1 MRKLLILAL
10 LVAPGAVAAQS
21 TGTPVFAAPYRAF
34 VKSEFAASISDPGAG
49 MALEGSYKFG
59 HKTWDIGFRAGFQ
72 DTDGGSTPILL
83 GADGRTRV
91 ITHSESFPLDGALT
105 LGVGAMLADGGNV
118 MLIPAGLSLGRRLDL
133 DGSEVSF
140 VPYFQPLF
148 HAAFASGNS
157 DFGFSVGLGVDA
169 KVSKQLDL
177 RLSGAIGDYEGVGFT
192 VAFLH

>member
-10 LVAPGAVAAQS
+10 LAAPGAVAAQS

-34 VKSEFAASISDPGAG
+34 EKSEFAASVSDPGAG

-59 HKTWDIGFRAGFQ
+59 HKNWDIGFRAGFL
-72 DTDGGSTPILL
+72 DTDGGSTPFLL
-83 GADGRTRV
+83 GADGRTR
-91 ITHSESFPLDGALT
+91 IINHSESFPLDGALT

-133 DGSEVSF
+133 DGSDVSF
-140 VPYFQPLF
+140 VPYFQPLI